1 MRKSISIVFLL
12 SVIFISL
19 GLGCYMRSNN
29 GRLLQSMYEGM
40 KPKMES
46 STDIDE
52 DMPLNIEDESI
63 AEPTPPSEAN
73 LACELNDSP
82 LNEDESKDVES
93 KEKDEVEPFG
103 TIDNSNYTPY

>member
-1 MRKSISIVFLL
+1 MRKSISILFLL

-52 DMPLNIEDESI
+52 SI

-73 LACELNDSP
+73 LASELNDSP